1 MEDASV
7 AWRRRAPLRYTVRM
21 ERLDHPSAYPSF
33 LPLIV
38 GPANFPALVKRIT
51 VIVHKTILLKAVGK
65 EAPTVPAPTPP
76 IPTIER
82 AWSAARNVGPQL
94 WGWPILS
101 ALYMIGDIS

>member
-38 GPANFPALVKRIT
+38 GPANFPALIKRIT

-82 AWSAARNVGPQL
+82 AWSAARNIGPQL
-94 WGWPILS
+94 WGWPVLS
-101 ALYMIGDIS
+101 ALYMIGDMS

>member
-7 AWRRRAPLRYTVRM
+7 AWRRRAPLLDASRM
-21 ERLDHPSAYPSF
+21 ERFNHSPARPSF

-38 GPANFPALVKRIT
+38 GPANFPAVIERMT
-51 VIVHKTILLKAVGK
+51 VIVHKTIRLKAVGE

-76 IPTIER
+76 IPAIER

-94 WGWPILS
+94 WGWPMRP
-101 ALYMIGDIS
+101 ALYMIGDIN